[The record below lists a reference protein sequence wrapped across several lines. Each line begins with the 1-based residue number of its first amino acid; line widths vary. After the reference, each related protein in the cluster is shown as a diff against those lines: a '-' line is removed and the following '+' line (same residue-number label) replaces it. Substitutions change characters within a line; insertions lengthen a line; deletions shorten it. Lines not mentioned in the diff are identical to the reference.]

1 MMYDFPE
8 SLLKTQPNYKE
19 SLEPRDLFLD
29 FPAAPGLRDMNNKPR
44 PGWNVFEERGKKLEE
59 ASQEK

>member
-1 MMYDFPE
+1 M
-8 SLLKTQPNYKE
+8 KTQPNYKE